1 MKWYYIILIL
11 ILILILV
18 GTVIYY
24 YLYPLYLQYTLRK
37 ISTDLFTSL
46 NNNQV
51 EYWADFGTLLGI
63 VREND
68 IIWGD
73 TDVDV
78 SVVDTPELHEK
89 MKLVEKDL
97 AKKGYTMEKMT
108 WRAYRVYLLG
118 RYADLYLNSV
128 DTDKNVYIGATGGN
142 GESDISTDY
151 IGNCSWLTW
160 KKYNI
165 PVRVPEKIHE
175 TLSWRYGDDYMTPKS
190 GFKGRDDS

>member
-1 MKWYYIILIL
+1 MKWYYIILI
-11 ILILILV
+11 IILV

-37 ISTDLFTSL
+37 IAVDLFTSL
-46 NNNQV
+46 NNNNV

-68 IIWGD
+68 IIWWD

-78 SVVDTPELHEK
+78 VVVDTPELHEK
-89 MKLVEKDL
+89 MGLVGKDL
-97 AKKGYTMEKMT
+97 VKKGYTMEKMD
-108 WRAYRVYLLG
+108 WRAYRVYYLG
-118 RYADLYLNSV
+118 LYADLYINSINHN
-128 DTDKNVYIGATGGN
+128 KNVYIGATGKDGN
-142 GESDISTDY
+142 SNISVDY
-151 IGNCSWLTW
+151 IGNCSWITW

-175 TLSWRYGDDYMTPKS
+175 TLSWRYGEDYMTPKRW
-190 GFKGRDDS
+190 FKGRDS

>member
-1 MKWYYIILIL
+1 MKWYYIILI
-11 ILILILV
+11 IILV
-18 GTVIYY
+18 GAVIYY

-37 ISTDLFTSL
+37 ISVDLFTSL
-46 NNNQV
+46 NNNNV

-68 IIWGD
+68 IIWWD

-78 SVVDTPELHEK
+78 VVVDTPELHEK
-89 MKLVEKDL
+89 MKLVGDDL
-97 AKKGYTMEKMT
+97 SKKGYTMEKMN
-108 WRAYRVYLLG
+108 WRAYRVYHLG
-118 RYADLYLNSV
+118 LYADLYINSV
-128 DTDKNVYIGATGGN
+128 NLDKNVYIGATGKN
-142 GESDISTDY
+142 GDSDIPLDY

-175 TLSWRYGDDYMTPKS
+175 TLSWRYGEDYMTPKRW
-190 GFKGRDDS
+190 FKGRDS